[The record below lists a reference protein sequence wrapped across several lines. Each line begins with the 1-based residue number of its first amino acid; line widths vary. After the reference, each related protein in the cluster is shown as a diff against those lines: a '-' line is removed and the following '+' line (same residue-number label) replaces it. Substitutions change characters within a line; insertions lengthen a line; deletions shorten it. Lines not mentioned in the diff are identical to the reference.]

1 MQSPRV
7 ATDGPTK
14 ERSKLAQCAA
24 TVRPRHHRRTERRA
38 QVTLGARATI
48 SSEIP
53 CTPVAIGG
61 IGIPGF
67 TSVAH
72 RPTIRPPSTRAQAT
86 STIRSCAGRKPVVS
100 TSITQ

>member
-1 MQSPRV
+1 M
-7 ATDGPTK
+7 
-14 ERSKLAQCAA
+14 AQCAA
-24 TVRPRHHRRTERRA
+24 TVRPRHHRRTDRSA
-38 QVTLGARATI
+38 QATLGARATI
-48 SSEIP
+48 SSEMP

-67 TSVAH
+67 TRVAH
-72 RPTIRPPSTRAQAT
+72 RPTIRSNSTMAQAI